1 MSEIVNCDK
10 VSAVLLQHGEWYE
23 VEPQTLTVVS
33 APNFLGGNPGS
44 CAFAW
49 KSHGTSFACP
59 CDALL
64 LVRYSK

>member
-10 VSAVLLQHGEWYE
+10 VSAVLLRHGEWYE

-33 APNFLGGNPGS
+33 APNFLGGNPGT

-49 KSHGTSFACP
+49 KSHGTRFACP

-64 LVRYSK
+64 LVRYST